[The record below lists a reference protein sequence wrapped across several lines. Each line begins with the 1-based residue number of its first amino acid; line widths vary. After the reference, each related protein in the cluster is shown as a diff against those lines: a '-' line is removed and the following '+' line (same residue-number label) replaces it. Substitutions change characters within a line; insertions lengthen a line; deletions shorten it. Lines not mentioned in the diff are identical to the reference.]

1 MCSNY
6 NNTNEEDKGSD
17 LKLSLSDRAKQE
29 GIIEDI
35 TINTK
40 TKSVKVALNH
50 GCKQTIISPIYQDW
64 IKTANTIEKQAKKKG
79 LASKDVNVILDELD
93 DNHEI
98 IINSI
103 LKNAKTNSE
112 ESQGKV
118 TKEIY
123 IRKYSNDGK
132 LPLCESIIVG
142 GIPKFIQ
149 LTNGEFKLL
158 DKLEIGHKTFYPYDT
173 LETHNPIPYA
183 FESEDELKK
192 YLERA
197 KNESFD
203 TLYLKVK
210 SIFKQFVD
218 VEEKYLV
225 LLAASTMLS
234 YFQDKFGTI
243 YYIIIVGDN
252 GSGKNSALLVY
263 RYLGYRVFYVTAASA
278 ANIYTFLG
286 DQEEGQ
292 GTLAEDE
299 ADNIHL
305 QPDKYKID
313 KTGYASGGSVPKVD
327 IHTSGGGRSQGVYLT
342 FCMKWYAMEELP
354 DYKEIKGQLDRS
366 YVLKFVVGRPQ
377 YNIKDVIKNAGDPK
391 FEPLYNQLL
400 EIRKLLM
407 LKRLQ
412 THSDVIYD
420 VNLNIRNRNAELTK
434 PLIRLFRNS
443 PEALSELLPVL
454 SEFLKERNEV
464 KGSSFESKLYK
475 AVKNLIN
482 EKKGDTYELSH
493 TDLCTECRNVMDGK
507 EIANKPQ
514 SFYTVDFGAVSYKK
528 ITETYRSKFKAKSS
542 QTGGGE
548 DNKRCLIF
556 SREVLDRIRLY
567 YDNPDTIEILR
578 DAADKSTPNKSNG
591 VTEVT
596 DFNDKQGVSQTSDS
610 PEKQSVTDV
619 TDPDDAKAPD
629 KPGAAGNIEN
639 NSNGMDIISNSYN
652 NKSNNLSIVT
662 PYSNTN
668 TPSLS
673 SRCVTSVTPLPDNSL
688 DGLPTLSCLFCS
700 TYKTKI
706 RIGGEVCLA
715 QCLQC

>member
-6 NNTNEEDKGSD
+6 NNTQEEHKDSD
-17 LKLSLSDRAKQE
+17 HNLRLSLSDKTRQK

-50 GCKQTIISPIYQDW
+50 GCKQTIVSPIYGDW

-79 LASKDVNVILDELD
+79 LGSEDTNVILDELD
-93 DNHEI
+93 NNHEI
-98 IINSI
+98 I
-103 LKNAKTNSE
+103 LKTIFQDAKTNSE
-112 ESQGKV
+112 GRQSNG
-118 TKEIY
+118 TKEVY
-123 IRKYSNDGK
+123 LRKYSGNGK
-132 LPLCESIIVG
+132 FPLCESIIVG
-142 GIPKFIQ
+142 GHPKFLQ
-149 LTNGEFKLL
+149 LTQDEDDKEFKLL

-173 LETHNPIPYA
+173 LETHNPIPYV
-183 FESEDELKK
+183 FESEEELKQ

-197 KNESFD
+197 KNETLD
-203 TLYLKVK
+203 TLYLKIK
-210 SIFKQFVD
+210 STFKQFVD

-225 LLAASTMLS
+225 LLAASIMLS
-234 YFQDKFGTI
+234 HHQDKFGTI
-243 YYIIIVGDN
+243 HYIIIVGDN

-286 DQEEGQ
+286 DEEEGQ

-299 ADNIHL
+299 ADNMHL

-327 IHTSGGGRSQGVYLT
+327 IHTSGGGGRSQGVYLT

-366 YVLKFVVGRPQ
+366 YVLKFVVGRPK

-412 THSDVIYD
+412 NYGDVIYD

-443 PEALSELLPVL
+443 PKALSELLPVL
-454 SEFLKERNEV
+454 SQFIKEKNET
-464 KGSSFESKLYK
+464 KANSFESKLYE
-475 AVKNLIN
+475 AVKNLIKE
-482 EKKGDTYELSH
+482 EKGQQKEEDAYDFSH
-493 TDLCTECRNVMDGK
+493 EDLCTECRNVMDGND
-507 EIANKPQ
+507 IAGKPQ
-514 SFYTVDFGAVSYKK
+514 SFYTVDFGAVSHKK
-528 ITETYRSKFKAKSS
+528 ITETYRSKFKAKPH
-542 QTGGGE
+542 QTGE
-548 DNKRCLIF
+548 VDNRRCLIF
-556 SREVLDRIRLY
+556 SKEVLDRIALY
-567 YDNPDTIEILR
+567 YDNPDNIEILP
-578 DAADKSTPNKSNG
+578 DDDNAKAPNCTDNGDKTGGSCSKDNNA
-591 VTEVT
+591 
-596 DFNDKQGVSQTSDS
+596 
-610 PEKQSVTDV
+610 VTDV
-619 TDPDDAKAPD
+619 TNITDLNDAKAPNST
-629 KPGAAGNIEN
+629 GAAGSINKNSEN
-639 NSNGMDIISNSYN
+639 NSNNIDIISNSYN
-652 NKSNNLSIVT
+652 NSNILATTSLA
-662 PYSNTN
+662 SSSN

-673 SRCVTSVTPLPDNSL
+673 SRCVISVT
-688 DGLPTLSCLFCS
+688 
-700 TYKTKI
+700 YVTKQKDDYAF
-706 RIGGEVCLA
+706 GDKG
-715 QCLQC
+715 